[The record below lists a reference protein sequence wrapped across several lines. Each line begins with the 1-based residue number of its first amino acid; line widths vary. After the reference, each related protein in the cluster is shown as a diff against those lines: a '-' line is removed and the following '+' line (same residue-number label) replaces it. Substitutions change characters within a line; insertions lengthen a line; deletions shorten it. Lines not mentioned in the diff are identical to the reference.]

1 MCRKGE
7 NMNFAE
13 LDKLLRL
20 PNDEDKLLNKFI
32 HDNCEGLIN
41 NEIKKVYSLNKDG
54 IDWVINS
61 SKMMKEDESFAIHQH
76 KRFVSFEEH
85 KHDYIELIYV
95 YSGEIRQKING
106 NQVNISAGEICILD
120 LNAKHSI
127 EPASENDIAINILM
141 TESFFNS
148 MFMSSLSEN
157 DMMSKFIISA
167 IYHKKK
173 NSEFLLFHSS
183 NNEFVQIIMKRLL
196 CECFEKKMAF
206 DSAVNAYI
214 ILLFTEFLRE
224 YKNNMGDSKVKDL
237 NIAIIT
243 EIKNYL
249 YVNYSVANLKSTS
262 EHFHFNADYLSKL
275 IKNLT
280 GVNFTGLMQSIK
292 LKEACTLLKNSDFTI
307 EEIMNRVGYNNMS
320 YFYKLFKKNFN
331 LTPVE
336 YRNHSKS

>member
-1 MCRKGE
+1 
-7 NMNFAE
+7 MNFIE
-13 LDKLLRL
+13 LDKFLRQ
-20 PNDEDKLLNKFI
+20 PNDEDKFFNQFI
-32 HDNCEGLIN
+32 HDNGEGLIK

-61 SKMMKEDESFAIHQH
+61 SKMMKENESFAIHQH

-120 LNAKHSI
+120 LNAMHSI

-157 DMMSKFIISA
+157 DMMSKFIIKA

-173 NSEFLLFHSS
+173 NSEFLLFPST

-196 CECFEKKMAF
+196 CECFDKKMAF
-206 DSAVNAYI
+206 DTAVNAYI
-214 ILLFTEFLRE
+214 ILLFTEFLRD

-249 YVNYSVANLKSTS
+249 YVNYSVADLKTTS

-280 GVNFTGLMQSIK
+280 GSSFTGLLQDIK

-320 YFYKLFKKNFN
+320 YFYKLFKRNFN

-336 YRNHSKS
+336 YRNKS